1 MCCIWEMKHAMK
13 QYEQQSY
20 YVKAINELYAFF
32 KRKASAFRFSL
43 MKQSRSSDFSGEMDE
58 LLAQNA
64 TINFFFFHFATAFLF
79 PPLIAIMLISFEHIY
94 HSLDISTSNNNNTT
108 SQYDPAY
115 AGSGQIRM
123 YAVLPL

>member
-64 TINFFFFHFATAFLF
+64 TIKFFFSILPLNSFF
-79 PPLIAIMLISFEHIY
+79 PPLLLLCWSLSSIFIIA
-94 HSLDISTSNNNNTT
+94 
-108 SQYDPAY
+108 
-115 AGSGQIRM
+115 
-123 YAVLPL
+123 